1 MKQKLLY
8 FLAVLLTG
16 GMLVAC
22 GPGDETADDG
32 VAGGGG
38 VVEDPLTA
46 EGDDAFGADA
56 GETDFAGEDNEA
68 EDAEFAEEGDDVDV
82 AVAEEGEADDAE
94 FAEETEAETTI
105 EDPFASVEGEETEET
120 AEGEETEEAEMA
132 EAEGEEVAGGGAA
145 APAGEPVVI
154 TFTQAAEGVAVENV
168 RGGDDSQEIASTDET
183 NPDLNLTTGQRYEFE
198 YDGEGDFVIYNSD
211 NEPILSSAGT
221 DSAFAQD
228 AEVDAQAE
236 NGKLSFTLTE
246 ELGQELDHYAVGPD
260 EQGGRINVE

>member
-8 FLAVLLTG
+8 LLAVLLTG

-32 VAGGGG
+32 IAGGGG

-46 EGDDAFGADA
+46 DGDDAFGADA
-56 GETDFAGEDNEA
+56 GETDFAGDDN
-68 EDAEFAEEGDDVDV
+68 DV
-82 AVAEEGEADDAE
+82 AVAEEGEDAD
-94 FAEETEAETTI
+94 FAEEAEAETTI
-105 EDPFASVEGEETEET
+105 EDPFASVEGEE
-120 AEGEETEEAEMA
+120 AEETEEAEMA

-145 APAGEPVVI
+145 APAGEPIVI
-154 TFTQAAEGVAVENV
+154 TFSQAAEGVAVENV

-211 NEPILSSAGT
+211 NEPVLSSAGT

-228 AEVDAQAE
+228 AEVDVQAE
-236 NGKLSFTLTE
+236 NGRLSFTLTE
-246 ELGQELDHYAVGPD
+246 ELGQELDHYAVGQG